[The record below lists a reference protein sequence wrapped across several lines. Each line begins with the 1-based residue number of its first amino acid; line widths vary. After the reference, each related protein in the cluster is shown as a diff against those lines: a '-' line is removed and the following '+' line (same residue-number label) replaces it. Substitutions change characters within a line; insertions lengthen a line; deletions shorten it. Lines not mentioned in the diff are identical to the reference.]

1 MSDHCEGFCTSGAV
15 ICPLLV
21 APERFSGAYGLAQSY
36 WFLCVFM
43 GYPSETSMK
52 CGRNSTTEKSGNCTT
67 PLASCAVSS
76 APFPHN
82 KSSLLWGAPPSLLT
96 YSPVSS
102 LLYSYACLARLT
114 PRFFT
119 VLASFPLRWLRLTVF
134 QYPLSKKSPKYDSL
148 TCLHEVVQCQ
158 SSPASQS
165 VHYPRNSATRRDG
178 GCCISWQKW
187 RWVEEG
193 VYLLRYILI
202 GLSWP

>member
-1 MSDHCEGFCTSGAV
+1 MSRVCFWLFRIVISASIHADLRMIPHESALFSKSCKSTSLWGRTMSGHCEGFCTSGAV

-102 LLYSYACLARLT
+102 LLYSYACLARLK
-114 PRFFT
+114 PRFF
-119 VLASFPLRWLRLTVF
+119 
-134 QYPLSKKSPKYDSL
+134 
-148 TCLHEVVQCQ
+148 
-158 SSPASQS
+158 
-165 VHYPRNSATRRDG
+165 
-178 GCCISWQKW
+178 
-187 RWVEEG
+187 
-193 VYLLRYILI
+193 
-202 GLSWP
+202 